1 MHLDFAGPRD
11 PERAVTE
18 AHLSAVYRET
28 YGATLPS
35 FAPLLVSVR
44 DARGRVLAAAGLRTA
59 ADGFFSS
66 VYLDDPLDVRLAALS
81 GQPVAAETILE
92 VVTLAS
98 ASPFPVLP
106 LIDGIIGW
114 GRAHGMRWGV
124 FTATAALRRLLQRSG
139 MACLELGAAR
149 PERLEGADAWGS
161 YYRGDPR
168 ICAFRDTSASLI
180 LSPRA
185 RAS

>member
-1 MHLDFAGPRD
+1 MHLEFIGPRD
-11 PERAVTE
+11 PGRAAAE
-18 AHLSAVYRET
+18 AHLRGVYREV
-28 YGATLPS
+28 YGADLCS
-35 FAPLLVSVR
+35 FAPILVGVS

-66 VYLDDPLDVRLAALS
+66 VYLDDPFDVRLAALT
-81 GQPVAAETILE
+81 GQRVAAGTILE
-92 VVTLAS
+92 VVSLAS

-114 GRAHGMRWGV
+114 GRTHGMRWGV
-124 FTATAALRRLLQRSG
+124 FTATAALRRLLRRSG
-139 MACLELGAAR
+139 MACLELGPAR
-149 PERLEGADAWGS
+149 PERLADAGAWGS

-168 ICAFRDTSASLI
+168 VCAFSDAAASLV